1 MKFEQS
7 SGTPSRVLVLYE
19 RAVTDLPVASDLWLD
34 YTQYLDKTLKV
45 SPLSIP
51 VFVKALSPVSVV
63 NLCFSIVSL
72 FSRLA
77 IL

>member
-45 SPLSIP
+45 SPLFVP
-51 VFVKALSPVSVV
+51 VFMKALSPVSVV